1 MVLITSTV
9 INTNQVLSLLDM
21 NLLANPMTRGIEH
34 MYSSPSIPN
43 FLRNTRILYLDLL
56 YVIIIDIVNPIPI
69 TILNII
75 IIDPVYV
82 SYVWYQACYVFFD
95 NWVISVNIIF
105 IIAIKLTEYQIY
117 VYVWEM
123 RYPVVGHSSN
133 LNSIPSIL
141 ILVRL
146 IPLSMKLN
154 A

>member
-1 MVLITSTV
+1 
-9 INTNQVLSLLDM
+9 
-21 NLLANPMTRGIEH
+21 

-82 SYVWYQACYVFFD
+82 SYVWYSACYVFFD

-105 IIAIKLTEYQIY
+105 IIAIKLTEY
-117 VYVWEM
+117 
-123 RYPVVGHSSN
+123 
-133 LNSIPSIL
+133 
-141 ILVRL
+141 
-146 IPLSMKLN
+146 
-154 A
+154 